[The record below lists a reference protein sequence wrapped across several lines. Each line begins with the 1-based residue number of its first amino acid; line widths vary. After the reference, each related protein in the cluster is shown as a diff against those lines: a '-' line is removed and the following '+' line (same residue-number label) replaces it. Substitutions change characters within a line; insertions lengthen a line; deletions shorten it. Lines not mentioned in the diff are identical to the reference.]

1 MPELV
6 YNHLAKHFDFEV
18 NLQFNCVVY
27 DKNSKYKVVSLKD
40 IISEFLLFRREIL
53 IRRANFI
60 LNKTN
65 DELHLLKGLMIV
77 LSGDINDTIKL
88 IQTYKTGKEAN
99 IALQE
104 KFQIDEIQ
112 AQEILNI
119 RLQKLTATELD
130 NLKTHHTS
138 LVEKAKDLTDFLN
151 SDDRLLLKSK
161 KT

>member
-1 MPELV
+1 
-6 YNHLAKHFDFEV
+6 
-18 NLQFNCVVY
+18 
-27 DKNSKYKVVSLKD
+27 
-40 IISEFLLFRREIL
+40 
-53 IRRANFI
+53 
-60 LNKTN
+60 
-65 DELHLLKGLMIV
+65 MIV

-130 NLKTHHTS
+130 NLKHITLH
-138 LVEKAKDLTDFLN
+138 
-151 SDDRLLLKSK
+151 
-161 KT
+161 

>member
-119 RLQKLTATELD
+119 RLQKL
-130 NLKTHHTS
+130 N
-138 LVEKAKDLTDFLN
+138 
-151 SDDRLLLKSK
+151 
-161 KT
+161 